1 MYGVDR
7 SVVRL
12 SIDGVVEGG
21 VEGSTMLEVKGRV
34 GVHVM
39 FLKSVVFEALVG
51 RSQDVFCV
59 LVLLLE
65 YDEIGKIHAL
75 FVSSC
80 HFDLKIVVVILLTRS
95 AVPIWPPLEPSRPN
109 PQPLLG
115 LFSAP
120 IVFAAALMT
129 ALRSAKSCTAGV
141 ATAAGA
147 RMMPVT
153 YIAVKTV

>member
-7 SVVRL
+7 SVARL
-12 SIDGVVEGG
+12 SRDGVVEGSI
-21 VEGSTMLEVKGRV
+21 EGSAILEVKGRV
-34 GVHVM
+34 GVRVM
-39 FLKSVVFEALVG
+39 LLGPVLFARLAV
-51 RSQDVFCV
+51 RSQDV
-59 LVLLLE
+59 
-65 YDEIGKIHAL
+65 L

-80 HFDLKIVVVILLTRS
+80 HLDLRIVVVMLLTRS
-95 AVPIWPPLEPSRPN
+95 AVPIWPPPPPPPPRKPK

-129 ALRSAKSCTAGV
+129 ALKSIRSWTAGV

-147 RMMPVT
+147 RIIAVT
-153 YIAVKTV
+153 HIAVKIE